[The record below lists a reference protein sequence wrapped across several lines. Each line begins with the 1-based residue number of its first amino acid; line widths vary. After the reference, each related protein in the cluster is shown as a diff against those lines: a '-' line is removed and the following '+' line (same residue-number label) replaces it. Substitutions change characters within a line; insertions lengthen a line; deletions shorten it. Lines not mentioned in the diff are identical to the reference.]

1 MPSPVTS
8 TISREDFARFGTDRI
23 AYVRQARSEDV
34 GFMHPEAPLLPPGRS
49 VFVLHGADGR
59 PLVIAG
65 SLESV
70 LAGAASQQLD
80 RVSLH

>member
-1 MPSPVTS
+1 
-8 TISREDFARFGTDRI
+8 
-23 AYVRQARSEDV
+23 
-34 GFMHPEAPLLPPGRS
+34 LLPPGRS

>member
-1 MPSPVTS
+1 MPFPVTS
-8 TISREDFARFGTDRI
+8 NMSREAFAQFGNDRI
-23 AYVRQARSEDV
+23 AYVRMARSEDV
-34 GFMHPEAPLLPPGRS
+34 GFMHPKAPLLPPGRS

-59 PLVIAG
+59 PLVIGG
-65 SLESV
+65 SLASV